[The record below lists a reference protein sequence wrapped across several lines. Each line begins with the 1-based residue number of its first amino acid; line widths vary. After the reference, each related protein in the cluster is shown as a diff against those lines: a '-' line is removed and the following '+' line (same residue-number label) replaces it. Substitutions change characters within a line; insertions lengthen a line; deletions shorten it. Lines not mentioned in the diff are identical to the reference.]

1 MLNEPLF
8 SLVLR
13 GDLFVL
19 ITARVGVAMCA
30 CNWQYVNIYASFE
43 LLELVCVAVN
53 SVALMGVLDGVISGL
68 LCAGLNI

>member
-1 MLNEPLF
+1 MLNDLLF

-19 ITARVGVAMCA
+19 ITAWVGVPVCA
-30 CNWQYVNIYASFE
+30 CICQYVNIYASLE

-53 SVALMGVLDGVISGL
+53 SVALMGVLDDIISGL
-68 LCAGLNI
+68 LYAGLNI